1 MSSILRKALTI
12 TGALLVG
19 FHVWLFARDA
29 FSGGLA
35 DVGLLARWIAAG
47 GLGWGLLAL
56 RRQGASLFRGRKAVA
71 IWVLAALLH
80 GPALA
85 GTLEVADLPAAPVV
99 AASLIQ
105 SAVALAGLLVFLAL
119 AGAFRRRGIA
129 LVRVRTRSSH
139 ARLGALTSG
148 SHLPF
153 SQRPPPRG

>member
-1 MSSILRKALTI
+1 MFRQALRI

-29 FSGGLA
+29 FAGGLA
-35 DVGLLARWIAAG
+35 DLGLLARWMAAG
-47 GLGWGLLAL
+47 GLGWGLVAL

-85 GTLEVADLPAAPVV
+85 GPLEVADLPVAPVV

-105 SAVALAGLLVFLAL
+105 AAVALAGALVFLAL
-119 AGAFRRRGIA
+119 AGVFRRRRMA
-129 LVRVRTRSSH
+129 LVRVRARSSH
-139 ARLGALTSG
+139 ARMGALTPG